1 MERRTTSITVK
12 FSKKENCNNLPE
24 QVFLLA
30 SRNSKQRG
38 LRFVDTTFLGIWFV
52 CHFVCLFACFSFV
65 ITLFTYLNRSDK
77 YTMIMETKL
86 LFQQILLCTM
96 EENREIKVFTVPLTI
111 YLKRES
117 ARGSRKSTRNL
128 YGRGF
133 TQEQPDNEKAVS
145 TQCTV

>member
-1 MERRTTSITVK
+1 M
-12 FSKKENCNNLPE
+12 
-24 QVFLLA
+24 
-30 SRNSKQRG
+30 
-38 LRFVDTTFLGIWFV
+38 DTTFLGLWFV
-52 CHFVCLFACFSFV
+52 SHFVYLLACFSFV
-65 ITLFTYLNRSDK
+65 ITLVTHLNRSDK

-128 YGRGF
+128 
-133 TQEQPDNEKAVS
+133 
-145 TQCTV
+145 